1 LSIANYKDSNAV
13 RIGMNLLT
21 ISLIVAFLYLA
32 SGLLIP
38 IALSGFLA
46 LLFYPLCSWLERNGF
61 PRMISIL
68 ITFIV
73 VIALI
78 VGLGSLL
85 YNQIS
90 SLVNELSDIQSKFD
104 KVVIEVEFW
113 LKEKFNIK
121 IANTGHG
128 SKGLYKSGIQKLGEN
143 GLMVVTNT
151 VNIASNLFNFLGLMP
166 VYIFLFL
173 LYRTGFKN
181 FFLKLAPIENHKNL
195 KQVISNIQKV
205 TQYYILGLFTVMV
218 IVAIINMGWGWI
230 LGIDFFFFFGIFSA
244 ILMIL
249 PYIGIF
255 IGTLTT
261 ALYTWFTTG
270 DIKMALW
277 VVILFSITQ
286 FLEGNLIT
294 PYITGNRV
302 KINALATIVALILW
316 GMLWGMVGLILA
328 IPFTAM
334 AKVILDA
341 FEDTKPLGYLLGNDL
356 YQTPKKSNRIH
367 NDNSLF
373 RRLFNIKNK
382 TDDLDD

>member
-1 LSIANYKDSNAV
+1 
-13 RIGMNLLT
+13 MNLLT